1 MDGAEVINR
10 QYDLASNFSD
20 TYACVNIGAKYGLGG
35 YPDYSGGK
43 YGYIKVNGDTFLP
56 LKFDSATKFRNGMAC
71 VKLDGRHGIINKS
84 GQEIYFDHYSWRYHD
99 SGEEGFSDGRCL
111 VSLLDKYGYIDENGE
126 KIIAFTFKDAR
137 RFSEG
142 FAAVKINDLWG
153 YIDTNGKIL
162 IPPKYKYPD
171 NFKDGLAHVNNGGS
185 YIYIDK
191 RGVEYYEEEGF

>member
-1 MDGAEVINR
+1 MRTVVPEV
-10 QYDLASNFSD
+10 
-20 TYACVNIGAKYGLGG
+20 
-35 YPDYSGGK
+35 
-43 YGYIKVNGDTFLP
+43 
-56 LKFDSATKFRNGMAC
+56 
-71 VKLDGRHGIINKS
+71 H
-84 GQEIYFDHYSWRYHD
+84 E
-99 SGEEGFSDGRCL
+99 
-111 VSLLDKYGYIDENGE
+111 YIDENGE

-191 RGVEYYEEEGF
+191 RGVEYYEEEGV